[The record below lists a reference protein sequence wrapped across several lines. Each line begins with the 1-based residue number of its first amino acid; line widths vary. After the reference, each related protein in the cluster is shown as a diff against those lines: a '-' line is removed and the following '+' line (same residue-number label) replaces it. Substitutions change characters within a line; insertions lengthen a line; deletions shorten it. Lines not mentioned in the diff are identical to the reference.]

1 MQAMKKTNATKL
13 KKKDAYY
20 ETLPHHLVPR
30 VINYSRND
38 NDITIQH
45 STSSKSSKFKAQSFS
60 AHAPNC
66 TMQLYLSMFEL
77 IFKFY
82 VEEIKDFIITIK
94 TKTFTIHNLLKLLN
108 DLQNPNEQ

>member
-1 MQAMKKTNATKL
+1 
-13 KKKDAYY
+13 
-20 ETLPHHLVPR
+20 
-30 VINYSRND
+30 
-38 NDITIQH
+38 
-45 STSSKSSKFKAQSFS
+45 
-60 AHAPNC
+60 
-66 TMQLYLSMFEL
+66 MFEL